1 MAAVSKLENITFYK
15 SQTDFLLENP
25 GGPVGRSLARRGQK
39 VLAAARGQVGVDSG
53 KLKKSLR
60 MTHERGAR
68 GQFVRV
74 GSKLNYA
81 LTHHQGSR
89 PHIITPKRSQV
100 MVFSKKAQ
108 IIYATS
114 VRHPGTRANRYLTDN
129 LYLAL
134 ED

>member
-1 MAAVSKLENITFYK
+1 MATVSRIENINLSKAQLDY
-15 SQTDFLLENP
+15 LLNNP
-25 GGPVGRSLARRGQK
+25 AGPVGRSLARRGRK
-39 VLAAARGQVGVDSG
+39 VLAAAKGQVGVETE
-53 KLKKSLR
+53 KLKNSLR
-60 MTHERGAR
+60 MSHERSAR

-81 LTHHQGSR
+81 LVHHQGSR

-100 MVFSKKAQ
+100 MVFSKGAQ

-114 VRHPGTRANRYLTDN
+114 VRHPGTEPNRYLTDN

-134 ED
+134 KD

>member
-1 MAAVSKLENITFYK
+1 MATVSRIQNINLSK
-15 SQTDFLLENP
+15 SQLDYLLNNP
-25 GGPVGRSLARRGQK
+25 AGPVGRSLARRGRR
-39 VLAAARGQVGVDSG
+39 VLAAARGQVGVDTG

-60 MTHERGAR
+60 MTHERSAR

-74 GSKLNYA
+74 GSQLNHA
-81 LTHHQGSR
+81 LVHHQGSR

-100 MVFSKKAQ
+100 MVFSKGAQ

-114 VRHPGTRANRYLTDN
+114 VRHPGTAPNRYLTDN

-134 ED
+134 KD